1 MSGSTIEEPQL
12 ELDPEAVRDADLRAL
27 QIEVAR
33 QGREIRA
40 SQQAFS
46 IFAVLAFAIAL
57 ATLLAVAFK
66 LQAHPTV
73 HTTIIRGASA
83 ATPPK
88 SAAPAAPPRTVG
100 VTLREF
106 KLNPTANTAA
116 AGKVTFHVSN
126 TGKITHEFVVLR
138 TSHPANA
145 LPLVHGRADESGNVG
160 ETGDV
165 KPGQSKSLTLNLP
178 AGHYVLVC
186 NLPGHYLAGQH
197 ADLTVR

>member
-73 HTTIIRGASA
+73 HTTIIRGAA
-83 ATPPK
+83 AAPPAK
-88 SAAPAAPPRTVG
+88 SAAPAAPHTVG

-106 KLNPTANTAA
+106 KVNPTANTAA

-138 TSHPANA
+138 TSHPGSA

-160 ETGDV
+160 ETGDL

-197 ADLTVR
+197 ADLRVR